1 MAWFSEGNPEVD
13 FAGIGVDVTSLKPG
27 GGYQNMSGTSMVS
40 NNSLPKEYLIL
51 EDNSGLPSYTF
62 TLFSHLFL
70 TFSRR
75 RLTYVGSSQL
85 S

>member
-40 NNSLPKEYLIL
+40 NNALLRENLII
-51 EDNSGLPSYTF
+51 EDNSDLSSYAYN
-62 TLFSHLFL
+62 LFSHLFF
-70 TFSRR
+70 TFSRQH
-75 RLTYVGSSQL
+75 LTYVSSL
-85 S
+85 